1 MSTEPSTLV
10 ENIGG
15 GGYRTRRYTSASMA
29 ANPPTRDV
37 LRHWKPILR
46 ETWRVTWD
54 DIGLYKGRVL
64 IAWILATCIAALVL
78 WRFWEAPM
86 FCFLFGFFVPAP
98 RKVFVFFVLF
108 VLAFF
113 FFVLQS
119 Y

>member
-10 ENIGG
+10 ENVGG

-78 WRFWEAPM
+78 WRFLEGLI
-86 FCFLFGFFVPAP
+86 FYFLFWFFCT
-98 RKVFVFFVLF
+98 FLGNFFFFFCLF
-108 VLAFF
+108 FWDFF
-113 FFVLQS
+113 FFVS
-119 Y
+119 